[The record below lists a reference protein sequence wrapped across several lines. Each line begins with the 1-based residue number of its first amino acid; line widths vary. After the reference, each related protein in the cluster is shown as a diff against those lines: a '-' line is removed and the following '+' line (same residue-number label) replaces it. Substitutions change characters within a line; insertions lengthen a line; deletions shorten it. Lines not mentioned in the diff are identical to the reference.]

1 MPSVMQRIGTPNAR
15 HNRDAKYRAKLEN
28 VDHELTQYNQALRT
42 VPIEK
47 LYEDHLQ
54 PAFDAYN
61 KSQKR
66 QDRRKDI
73 VKLPDGKQV
82 TRTALEY
89 QRQLDLDARTK
100 SKNKIDQK
108 GRPPIREIIWQFGN
122 PEQGYGCAGQTP
134 EQRRI
139 IGEMLWECQQEAERR
154 YPQLVWGDATLHCD
168 EVSKD
173 AEGEICGS
181 IHLHSSFVPL
191 CMKNKQ
197 GPAVQVAFER
207 CLREMG
213 FSTFEAWKHDLDD
226 IMEKVLQ
233 SHNLERVVMH
243 NDKDHVDSNDF
254 HRQQKLKAQTK
265 ELEKQRD
272 AALDEAAAAERAAM
286 EARERAAIEK
296 AAADAAA
303 KRAARETA
311 AAQAAAAQAA
321 QEQTAADAAAAQA
334 ARERQEAEKVRAQL
348 LTIQQDTSAA
358 MQKVR
363 QVEGQLDELQLDY
376 QEQRKLYDEL
386 AHMNQELG
394 IPELN
399 DALDKMEGVVKEVE
413 QLPAGIT
420 GNRKV
425 SPGLFER
432 VASALKAVWDL
443 VANLVRKLN
452 AALDEVEH
460 YKPFEQKYEEANK
473 DRNTWKDR
481 YFQAATE
488 RSKLDNHAKALQGEV
503 ARQRQ
508 FMSQVKLKDGGSVLD
523 AYDAAEAAK
532 SRQVARDRGRER

>member
-28 VDHELTQYNQALRT
+28 VDPELTKYNKSLRT
-42 VPIEK
+42 KPIEQI
-47 LYEDHLQ
+47 YEERLQ
-54 PAFDAYN
+54 PAFEEYN
-61 KSQKR
+61 ER
-66 QDRRKDI
+66 QTRKDRRKDI
-73 VKLPDGKQV
+73 VKLPNGKER

-108 GRPPIREIIWQFGN
+108 GRPPIREIVWQFGN
-122 PEQGYGCAGQTP
+122 PEQGYGCAGQTQ
-134 EQRRI
+134 ERRDLI
-139 IGEMLWECQQEAERR
+139 EKMLWECQQEAERR
-154 YPQLVWGDATLHCD
+154 YPQLAWGDADLHCD
-168 EVSKD
+168 EVSED
-173 AEGEICGS
+173 AEGELCGS

-191 CMKNKQ
+191 CLKNKQ
-197 GPAVQVAFER
+197 GAAVQVAFER
-207 CLREMG
+207 CLKEMG
-213 FSTFEAWKHDLDD
+213 FDTFEAWKHDLDD
-226 IMEKVLQ
+226 IMEKVLEK
-233 SHNLERVVMH
+233 HHLERVVMH
-243 NDKDHVDSNDF
+243 NDQEHVESGDF

-265 ELEKQRD
+265 GLEKKRD

-303 KRAARETA
+303 ER
-311 AAQAAAAQAA
+311 
-321 QEQTAADAAAAQA
+321 A

-348 LTIQQDTSAA
+348 LSIQQDTSAA

-413 QLPAGIT
+413 QLPAGMT

-432 VASALKAVWDL
+432 MASALKAVWNL

-452 AALDEVEH
+452 AALDDVEY
-460 YKPFEQKYEEANK
+460 YKPFKEQFEEADAAK
-473 DRNTWKDR
+473 HDWKNR
-481 YFQAATE
+481 YIESAAE
-488 RSKLDNHAKALQGEV
+488 RVATNDAAAAVAAEN

-508 FMSQVKLKDGGSVLD
+508 FMSQVKMKDGSSVLD
-523 AYDAAEAAK
+523 AYEAAEAA
-532 SRQVARDRGRER
+532 RTQGPVRGDRVR

>member
-15 HNRDAKYRAKLEN
+15 HNRDEKYRAQLEN
-28 VDHELTQYNQALRT
+28 VDPELTKYNKVLRT
-42 VPIEK
+42 KPIEEI
-47 LYEDHLQ
+47 YQERLQ
-54 PAFDAYN
+54 PAFDEYN
-61 KSQKR
+61 DRQKR
-66 QDRRKDI
+66 KDRRKDI
-73 VKLPDGKQV
+73 GENGKKL
-82 TRTALEY
+82 TALDY
-89 QRQLDLDARTK
+89 QRKLDLDARTK

-108 GRPPIREIIWQFGN
+108 GRPPIREIVWQFGN
-122 PEQGYGCAGQTP
+122 PEQGYGCAGQTQ
-134 EQRRI
+134 ERRDFI
-139 IGEMLWECQQEAERR
+139 EGMLWECQEEAERR
-154 YPQLVWGDATLHCD
+154 YPQLAWGDVDLHCD
-168 EVSKD
+168 EVSQD

-191 CMKNKQ
+191 CLKNKQ
-197 GPAVQVAFER
+197 GAAVQVAFER
-207 CLREMG
+207 CLKEMG
-213 FSTFEAWKHDLDD
+213 FDTFEAWKHDLDN
-226 IMEKVLQ
+226 IMEQVLEKHGLQ
-233 SHNLERVVMH
+233 RVVMN
-243 NDKDHVDSNDF
+243 NDKEHVESGDF

-272 AALDEAAAAERAAM
+272 AARDEAAAAQQAAM

-303 KRAARETA
+303 ER
-311 AAQAAAAQAA
+311 
-321 QEQTAADAAAAQA
+321 A
-334 ARERQEAEKVRAQL
+334 ARERQEAERVRAQL

-386 AHMNQELG
+386 ANMNKELG

-413 QLPAGIT
+413 QLPAGMT

-432 VASALKAVWDL
+432 MASALKAVWNL

-452 AALDEVEH
+452 AALDDVEY
-460 YKPFEQKYEEANK
+460 YKPFKEQFEEA
-473 DRNTWKDR
+473 DAARHEWKER
-481 YFQAATE
+481 YIQSAAE
-488 RSKLDNHAKALQGEV
+488 RVATNDAADAVAAEN

-508 FMSQVKLKDGGSVLD
+508 FMSQVRLKDGSSVLD
-523 AYDAAEAAK
+523 AYEAAEAA
-532 SRQVARDRGRER
+532 RTQGPVRGDKVR